1 MSRIPPSQQ
10 LAELARQLAEQA
22 REGTE
27 LEDLTHALIRLG
39 ARKLIQELLEAEVT
53 ELLGRGRYERR
64 EPGQEGARNG
74 YKPRALR
81 CAEGRLEID
90 VPQVR
95 GLEGLCQPALWKA
108 LKRRTDVL
116 ERLVVEMYAR
126 GLSTRDIED
135 ALAELA
141 GEDAPL
147 LSRSTVSRITEA
159 LHEEFEAFARR
170 DLSGLDVVYLFADA
184 VYESLRRQAG
194 CREGILVTW
203 AILSDGSKVLV
214 HLSLGNKERYEDWL
228 EHFRDLVRRGLK
240 TPLTVT
246 TDGAPGLIQAVE
258 AMWPEAE
265 RIRCWVHKMR
275 NVLDKVPEEARPVLK
290 PYLEAIRDAPDI
302 ERGRR
307 LVAEVVERF
316 GREYPSAM
324 RSLQEDLEASL
335 AHLRLPAAHR
345 KHVRTTNLVERS
357 FEEERRRAKVIPRF
371 RSEWECLKLVF
382 AVLWRASERWRRVQF
397 SEHEQKQLE
406 RYIEER
412 QRQRAARKEVSPT
425 ATVA

>member
-1 MSRIPPSQQ
+1 MYRIPPSQQ

-22 REGTE
+22 RDGDAVV
-27 LEDLTHALIRLG
+27 DLPHTLIRLG
-39 ARKLIQELLEAEVT
+39 ARKRIQGLLEAEIT
-53 ELLGRGRYERR
+53 ERLGRGRYARR
-64 EPGQEGARNG
+64 APGQEGARNG
-74 YKPRALR
+74 YTSRTLR

-95 GLEGLCQPALWKA
+95 DRAGFCQPALWDA
-108 LKRRTDVL
+108 LQRRTEVL
-116 ERLVVEMYAR
+116 ERLVVELYAR

-135 ALAELA
+135 ALAVLTD
-141 GEDAPL
+141 GEGLL
-147 LSRSTVSRITEA
+147 LSRSTVSRITDA
-159 LHEEFEAFARR
+159 LHEEFEAFAQR
-170 DLSGLDVVYLFADA
+170 DLSELEVVYLFADA
-184 VYESLRRQAG
+184 VSESLRRQAG

-214 HLSLGNKERYEDWL
+214 HLSLGNTERYQDWL

-290 PYLEAIRDAPDI
+290 PYLEAIRDAPDDI

-357 FEEERRRAKVIPRF
+357 FEEERWRAKVIPRF
-371 RSEWECLKLVF
+371 RSEREL
-382 AVLWRASERWRRVQF
+382 LWRASERWQRVQF
-397 SEHEQKQLE
+397 SEHERKQLE
-406 RYIEER
+406 RYIAAR
-412 QRQRAARKEVSPT
+412 QREKAKGKEVS
-425 ATVA
+425 AIGTVA

>member
-22 REGTE
+22 REGSE
-27 LEDLTHALIRLG
+27 VEDLTHALIRLG
-39 ARKLIQELLEAEVT
+39 ARKLIQELLEAEIT

-64 EPGQEGARNG
+64 QPGQEGARNG
-74 YKPRALR
+74 YKPRTLR

-95 GLEGLCQPALWKA
+95 GMEGLCQPTLWKA

-159 LHEEFEAFARR
+159 LQEEFEAFARR

-184 VYESLRRQAG
+184 IYESLRRQAG

-258 AMWPEAE
+258 AIWPEAE

-371 RSEWECLKLVF
+371 RSERECLKLVF

-397 SEHEQKQLE
+397 SEHEQKQLQ
-406 RYIEER
+406 RYMEER
-412 QRQRAARKEVSPT
+412 QRQKAAQKEAPA